1 MKYKIEVKKTKGEL
15 NMSNYLTIDVGGTN
29 IKYALMDENAEIKEK
44 GEVPTPYDGLDAFL
58 ESIKGIYDQ
67 YADSNIEAIA
77 MSAPGKI
84 DATKGYFYTSG
95 ALNYINGVNLKDKLH
110 EMIPVDF
117 AVENDA
123 KAAAAAEIWKGS
135 MQGVSNG
142 TVIVLG
148 TGIGGAVI
156 IDGKVYRGST
166 FAAGEYSGI
175 PTTLLSGKYDPTKMW
190 ARVNGVGIMCDNY
203 AKNL

>member
-67 YADSNIEAIA
+67 YADRNIEAIA

-95 ALNYINGVNLKDKLH
+95 ALNYINGVNLK
-110 EMIPVDF
+110 
-117 AVENDA
+117 
-123 KAAAAAEIWKGS
+123 
-135 MQGVSNG
+135 
-142 TVIVLG
+142 
-148 TGIGGAVI
+148 
-156 IDGKVYRGST
+156 
-166 FAAGEYSGI
+166 AG
-175 PTTLLSGKYDPTKMW
+175 
-190 ARVNGVGIMCDNY
+190 R
-203 AKNL
+203 